1 MNQIRKPWAKR
12 PDAPAR
18 LSGRKGQE
26 RRARWLSGQPL
37 CVVCAAMTPPRVT
50 LGTDVDHIRPLA
62 KGGADDESNL
72 QTLCS
77 ECHQAKSILDRGH
90 KPRPKSRVTF
100 TADGRVVW

>member
-1 MNQIRKPWAKR
+1 MTTPRKAWAKR

-26 RRARWLSGQPL
+26 RRARWLAAQPL
-37 CVVCAAMTPPRVT
+37 CVRCYAMTPPRVT
-50 LGTDVDHIRPLA
+50 LGTDVDHVMPLA

-72 QTLCS
+72 QTLCAAH
-77 ECHQAKSILDRGH
+77 HQEKSILDRGH
-90 KPRPKSRVTF
+90 KPKAKPRATF